1 MNGHCNNTY
10 TAPGLGKALVVDV
23 VQNGQTFLQAK
34 NEVAR
39 INKVLQ
45 VGKCPCA
52 HTSSATMGWQYI
64 AMDIYI

>member
-1 MNGHCNNTY
+1 MIGRRSNTY
-10 TAPGLGKALVVDV
+10 TAPGLGRAVVVDV

-52 HTSSATMGWQYI
+52 HTSSATMGWQYK
-64 AMDIYI
+64 AMNI